1 MSTVLSRGSADEVEV
16 GTLGADVGG
25 AACRGGGCGLDA

>member
-1 MSTVLSRGSADEVEV
+1 MSTVLSRGRADEVEV

-25 AACRGGGCGLDA
+25 AACKGGGCGLDD